1 VNHKEKRTQRREDA
15 KAPQSFSLRVLCV
28 SASLRESF
36 CFLRIILCTCCCL
49 SSSLNAQSQLSRPF
63 SLILNERHFS
73 FAAARDTLTISLPDS
88 FIISNSE
95 TLRCDTTTFVRGRDY
110 AFDYGRAKLSWFGNT
125 AACDSLSLTY
135 RILPVR
141 LPRQLSLYELK
152 PLRSDSAAPT
162 APGLSGTLQAS
173 RTSFASRLPGANLS
187 TRGSLTR
194 GLSLGSEQALKVDS
208 GLRMQISGNV
218 AEGVEVLASLTDQNT
233 PIQPEGNTQTL
244 QEIDKVF
251 VQIKSAHFN
260 ATLGD
265 FEIAYG
271 NSEFA
276 RYNRKLQGAR
286 LEVGRKNPT
295 ETSAGFPPSSQFNF
309 TVSGATSRGQ
319 YTTNE
324 FTGIEGNQGPYQL
337 RGERGQID
345 IIILAGTER
354 VWIDGEPMT
363 RGENNDYVIEYGNG
377 QITFSRKRLITADSR
392 ITIDFQ
398 YSDERFRRNLYSA
411 QARAST
417 WQRKINWQ
425 TTLLREGDDKDNPL
439 GFTLSE
445 EDAAAL
451 SAAGDNLAFR
461 DGAVLVT
468 PPERGDYVRRDS
480 IWVYA
485 GKDSGDYDVR
495 FSDVGEGNGDYR
507 YRGFGHFEYVGKR
520 QGRYLPIILLT
531 PARQHE
537 VLDNRLELKPVRG
550 VSLISELA
558 ISRLDLNQY
567 SSLNDGDNS
576 GKAWLAALQVD
587 KQKLHWGKT
596 ALGEID
602 LQLRY
607 RNKAERYRDIDRS
620 DVVEFNRR
628 WNLSSASASSSEE
641 VLESAVNYSPIAGWR
656 WNGSLGSLQR
666 GSSQNSSRWEVGT
679 TLNRARWPELKYQ
692 IENLAREEASAI
704 NSKWLRQR
712 GNVNWSLWKLRPQ
725 LGYEAENRKD
735 AIADPT
741 GGFRFE
747 SITAGMGVQV
757 RRGLNLSFSQNERR
771 DDTRTAA
778 GILPKSI
785 ARTQSYGFNLEQWKN
800 LSLGL
805 NYTHRERKFED
816 AKFDNDTRTDLADL
830 QALFSPWRRA
840 LTTDLHYQ
848 ITNTQATKQ
857 ERVFLKVQRGEGN
870 YRFDAE
876 LNDYIPDPVFG
887 DHILRVLNTEDF
899 VPVVEVRVRSKIR
912 LKLTQ
917 LLEGEKPKAEA
928 PPRPRSWWWRYL
940 APISTETFL
949 RLEERTQEPEVW
961 EIYRLNL
968 SRFQNEATTL
978 FGVQSLQQDLY
989 VWENQRDKSV
999 RYRFTALRELNRQLV
1014 EGGSRR
1020 EQAQHEVRLTLALSP
1035 KLTSQTELKLNNEN
1049 VRVNIAG
1056 RASRFVRS
1064 RSAEFELS
1072 YRPRPMLE
1080 FANAAAVLYDRDLYQ
1095 TATRPQL
1102 SVLALSMRPRVTYS
1116 LRGKGRLSSEL
1127 EWVQVNAEPQGQV
1140 LPYELARGNRE
1151 GTTFRWNLAFEYRVT
1166 GNVNFSLSY
1175 LGRKEADRAQIAH
1188 LGKMEMRASF

>member
-1 VNHKEKRTQRREDA
+1 M
-15 KAPQSFSLRVLCV
+15 PQSFSLRFLCV
-28 SASLRESF
+28 SASLRERF
-36 CFLRIILCTCCCL
+36 CFFLIILIVGFFL
-49 SSSLNAQSQLSRPF
+49 ASALHAQNILSRPF
-63 SLILNERHFS
+63 PLTLNERHFT
-73 FAAARDTLTISLPDS
+73 FAVARDTLAFALADS

-95 TLRCDTTTFVRGRDY
+95 KLRCDTTTFVRGRDY
-110 AFDYGRAKLSWFGNT
+110 AIDYGRAQLTWFGNT
-125 AACDSLSLTY
+125 TPCDSLRLTY

-141 LPRQLSLYELK
+141 LPHQLSLYELK
-152 PLRSDSAAPT
+152 PLRVDSATTSAI
-162 APGLSGTLQAS
+162 STLQPL
-173 RTSFASRLPGANLS
+173 RTSFTSRLPGANLS

-251 VQIKSAHFN
+251 VQIKGPRFN

-286 LEVGRKNPT
+286 LEVGRKNPNDA
-295 ETSAGFPPSSQFNF
+295 SADSSSQFDF

-324 FTGIEGNQGPYQL
+324 FNGIEGNQGPYQL

-377 QITFSRKRLITADSR
+377 QITFTRKRLITADSR

-398 YSDERFRRNLYSA
+398 FSDERFRRNLYSA
-411 QARAST
+411 QAHAST
-417 WQRKINWQ
+417 WRQKVNWQ

-439 GFTLSE
+439 GFTLSN

-451 SAAGDNLAFR
+451 AAAGDNAAFR
-461 DGAVLVT
+461 DGATLVAL
-468 PPERGDYVRRDS
+468 PERGDYVRSDS

-495 FSDVGEGNGDYR
+495 FSDVGEGNGDYL
-507 YRGFGHFEYVGKR
+507 YRGFGHFEFAGKR
-520 QGRYLPIILLT
+520 QGRYLPIVLLT

-537 VLDNRLELKPVRG
+537 VLDNRLELKPTRG

-567 SSLNDGDNS
+567 SSLNDNDNS
-576 GKAWLAALQVD
+576 GQAWLAALQVD
-587 KQKLHWGKT
+587 KQKLLWGGK

-628 WNLSSASASSSEE
+628 WNLSSAAINSSEE
-641 VLESAVNYSPIAGWR
+641 ILESALNYSPITGWK
-656 WNGSLGSLQR
+656 WSGSLGSLQR
-666 GSSQNSSRWEVGT
+666 GPAQSSARWEVGT
-679 TLNRARWPELKYQ
+679 TLNRARWPQLRYQ
-692 IENLAREEASAI
+692 IENIAREEESAI

-712 GNVNWSLWKLRPQ
+712 GNANWALWKLRPQ
-725 LGYEAENRKD
+725 LGYEKEDRED
-735 AIADPT
+735 AVVDSI

-757 RRGLNLSFSQNERR
+757 RRGLNLSFSQIERR
-771 DDTRTAA
+771 DDVRTAA
-778 GILPKSI
+778 GILRKSL
-785 ARTQSYGFNLEQWKN
+785 ARTQSYGFNLEQWKD
-800 LSLGL
+800 LSLNL
-805 NYTHRERKFED
+805 NYTHREREFAD
-816 AKFDNDTRTDLADL
+816 AKFGNDTRTDLADL
-830 QALFSPWRRA
+830 QALYSPWRRA

-848 ITNTQATKQ
+848 ITNTQAARQ
-857 ERVFLKVQRGEGN
+857 ERVFIQVNRGEGN
-870 YRFDAE
+870 YRFDSD
-876 LNDYIPDPVFG
+876 LNDYLPDPVFG
-887 DHILRVLNTEDF
+887 DYILRVLNTEEF

-912 LKLTQ
+912 LKFSQ
-917 LLEGEKPKAEA
+917 LLEGEKPKAET
-928 PPRPRSWWWRYL
+928 PRPRSWWRRSL
-940 APISTETFL
+940 AKLSTETFL

-978 FGVQSLQQDLY
+978 FGVQSLQQDLH

-1020 EQAQHEVRLTLALSP
+1020 EQAQHELRVTLALSP
-1035 KLTSQTELKLNNEN
+1035 KLSSQTELKLNNEN

-1056 RASRFVRS
+1056 RTSRFVRS

-1080 FANAAAVLYDRDLYQ
+1080 FANAAAVIYDRDLYQ
-1095 TATRPQL
+1095 TTTRPQL

-1116 LRGKGRLSSEL
+1116 LRGKGRLSSEI
-1127 EWVQVNAEPQGQV
+1127 EWVQVNASPAGEV